1 MESTDKAKET
11 RLDFSTVLASSV
23 HDMKNSLSVLINH
36 LDEVVETLED
46 TNPSSSKLVSQ
57 LQYEAKR
64 VNNNLIQLL
73 SLYRLDNSLYS
84 LNISHT
90 PLYDLIEEV
99 VSQNMSLMEYK
110 GIGIEI
116 DCPDDLSWFFD
127 KELVSGVLS
136 STLNNSFR
144 YTKDLLRVSACEK
157 DSYLSICIE
166 DNGDGYP
173 ESMIGG
179 GSGSNARQISFT
191 KGSTGLGLYFADMV
205 AKFHKNK
212 EREGYISM
220 ANGGILGGGIFCIC
234 LP

>member
-1 MESTDKAKET
+1 MESTDKAIET
-11 RLDFSTVLASSV
+11 KMDFSTVLASSV

-84 LNISHT
+84 LNIAHT
-90 PLYDLIEEV
+90 PVYDLIEEV

-116 DCPDDLSWFFD
+116 DCHDDLSWFFD
-127 KELVSGVLS
+127 KELVGGVLS

-144 YTKDLLRVSACEK
+144 YTKDLLRVSAYEK
-157 DSYLSICIE
+157 DSHLCICVE

-173 ESMIGG
+173 EAMLGG
-179 GSGSNARQISFT
+179 GSENTRQISFT

-212 EREGYISM
+212 EREGYISIV
-220 ANGGILGGGIFCIC
+220 NGGILGGGIFCIC